1 MSCPPPRW
9 LGVLVDTGIYDPSGA
24 AASWHRYHVG
34 NVGENQ
40 PFSWATV
47 LPLVPGL
54 LWQFR
59 LFVDQLAVAHPARA
73 GWFEETIIMILHPDQ
88 DPLHRPVS

>member
-1 MSCPPPRW
+1 M
-9 LGVLVDTGIYDPSGA
+9 LVDTGIYDPSGA